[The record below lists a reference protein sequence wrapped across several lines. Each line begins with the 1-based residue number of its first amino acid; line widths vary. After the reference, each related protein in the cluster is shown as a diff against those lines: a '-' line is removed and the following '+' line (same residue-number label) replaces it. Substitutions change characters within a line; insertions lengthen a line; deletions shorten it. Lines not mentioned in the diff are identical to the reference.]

1 MVTSESE
8 WVAHTTG
15 VSATVSSMAEGRALE
30 SDIPS
35 GVIRVP
41 LGRAHGPRYRSVIVR
56 PFGRGADNSAFTLR
70 VWARRRT
77 AIVAGSPGDTY
88 SSARAATAADGSLM
102 KLGTVVCTLSAGVG
116 KANGTL
122 TASDRVADT
131 LVWTPETYWT
141 NLETAFGQTLVAHSP
156 GSDKPGELIIPD
168 VAGVEE
174 LIFEPT
180 MTSAT
185 LANLLVERQT

>member
-1 MVTSESE
+1 MVTAESE
-8 WVAHTTG
+8 WVAHATG
-15 VSATVSSMAEGRALE
+15 VSATVTSMANGRVLE
-30 SDIPS
+30 SGIPS

-41 LGRAHGPRYRSVIVR
+41 MGGNTGERFRSVIVR

-77 AIVAGSPGDTY
+77 AIDAGKPGPVH
-88 SSARAATAADGSLM
+88 SSARARDAADGSII
-102 KLGTVVCTLSAGVG
+102 KLGSLVCTLSAATGV
-116 KANGTL
+116 ANGTL
-122 TASDRVADT
+122 GTSDRMCDT
-131 LVWTPETYWT
+131 LAWTVDPYWT
-141 NLETAFGQTLVAHSP
+141 TLEACFGQYLAVHSP
-156 GSDKPGELIIPD
+156 GSNAPGELIIPD
-168 VAGVEE
+168 IGGIEE